1 MKIAIIGSGI
11 SGLAAARTLKKIADI
26 TIFEKSRGIGGR
38 ISTRRANPF
47 TFDHGAQYFL
57 VKNAD
62 FKSFVSPYIK
72 SGVVKRWD
80 AYFKEFDEGKVI
92 SERQWDHSFA
102 HYVGAPSMNAFCK
115 SLSNGL
121 NIINNIRV
129 QEVSNSNNGLKLFDE
144 NQGLLGTFDWVLS
157 TIPSKQAIQI
167 LPSDSMIIEGISA
180 IKMSACFTLMLG
192 FEKNPNLGFDAAM
205 IHNEIIS
212 WVSVNSSKPD
222 RNSNNFSLVIQ
233 STNTWAD
240 KNLAMEKNAVKK
252 KMIKEAS
259 SILKTDL
266 NEAVHKEV
274 HGWHFA
280 NASKRDLGVFID
292 HNMQIAACG
301 DWCIHGRVESAYLSG
316 KELAEN
322 VIKSII

>member
-11 SGLAAARTLKKIADI
+11 SGLAAARTLNKIADI

-38 ISTRRANPF
+38 IATRRANPF

-57 VKNAD
+57 IKNTD
-62 FKSFVSPYIK
+62 FESFVSPYIK

-80 AYFKEFDEGKVI
+80 AYFKEFEGGKVI
-92 SERQWDHSFA
+92 SERQWDQSFA

-115 SLSNGL
+115 SLSTDL
-121 NIINNIRV
+121 NIINNTRV
-129 QEVSNSNNGLKLFDE
+129 HEVVKYNNSLKLIDE
-144 NQGLLGTFDWVLS
+144 NQALLGTFDWVLS
-157 TIPSKQAIQI
+157 TIPSKQAVQI

-233 STNTWAD
+233 STNNWAD
-240 KNLAMEKNAVKK
+240 KNLVMEKYAVKE
-252 KMIKEAS
+252 KMIEEAS
-259 SILKTDL
+259 SILKTDI

-301 DWCIHGRVESAYLSG
+301 DWCMHGRVESAYLSG

>member
-11 SGLAAARTLKKIADI
+11 SGLAAARSLSKVAEI

-38 ISTRRANPF
+38 IATRRANPF
-47 TFDHGAQYFL
+47 TFDHGAQYFS
-57 VKNAD
+57 VKNDYFEA
-62 FKSFVSPYIK
+62 FISPYIK

-80 AYFKEFDEGKVI
+80 AYFKEFEEDKVI
-92 SERQWDHSFA
+92 SERKWDQSFP

-115 SLSNGL
+115 SLSDGL
-121 NIINNIRV
+121 NIVNNTRV
-129 QEVSNSNNGLKLFDE
+129 QIVSKSNNGLKLVDE
-144 NQGLLGTFDWVLS
+144 NQALLGTFDWVLS
-157 TIPSKQAIQI
+157 TIPSKQAVQV
-167 LPSDSMIIEGISA
+167 LPSDSMIIKEIST

-192 FEKNPNLGFDAAM
+192 FEKNPNLGFEAAM

-233 STNTWAD
+233 STNKWAD
-240 KNLAMEKNAVKK
+240 KNLVMEKYSVKK
-252 KMIKEAS
+252 KMIEEAS
-259 SILKTDL
+259 AILKTDI

-280 NASKRDLGVFID
+280 NAPKRDLVVFID
-292 HNMQIAACG
+292 PNMQIAACG
-301 DWCIHGRVESAYLSG
+301 DWCMHGRVESAYLSG
-316 KELAEN
+316 KEMAGE
-322 VIKSII
+322 VIKLIT